1 MATRKRSGSGS
12 KRHLKEKV
20 VQIYESFFRGEDLT
34 SDNPTFWDEFFLLK
48 PKIPQLE
55 AEIHKLSAE
64 QLTNLK
70 DNINLLVLQ
79 CIEMLGQEHH
89 IRLVYALQTFSAILT
104 TMYQRAGQDATLNIK
119 TILLGTDTANAKM
132 QKLLEHCSTVLSG
145 DVPDSLKSMVLKLL
159 LIIATGIDNID
170 DNPLV
175 EYLMLHSLFEPLIQ
189 LLCTA
194 TERQQHGYDVVL
206 LLMFLVNYKKQ
217 ESANPYVVKLSIL
230 DDELALNGYG
240 QVIRAALNDFVMSTF
255 GGMQA
260 SGGGWLSSLTSMVG
274 GIFLTSDDTQPVV
287 RGQRNSGG
295 EEGMLLALYEAS
307 HLNRNFMTTLA
318 HSSSAAASSA
328 PPSPPHTLPP
338 HQSPPN
344 LAQIQ
349 ALDNDQPTNL
359 LVTFFQYCS
368 IVMADTRTEASINKC
383 SLCFITLT
391 CIVEEQFA
399 NSIMHDQNLTF
410 KVQLY
415 RLPMRHRKIV
425 PEEPPSQPLAST
437 LIELLVEF
445 MMCHLLKKFPG
456 ALYELCVG
464 VLLRLLSYQ
473 KRCRVR
479 LARDWRPLWAAL
491 IALLKFLVAHEAALL
506 RRHNVFVM
514 AQQVVNIFNLFITFG
529 DTFLPTPSSYDQ
541 LYYELIRMH
550 QVFDN
555 LFYMALRYS
564 TAAGEYKAEALR
576 LANCLVNVRA
586 IIQHFS
592 PKIEAWLAS
601 QSLSTPTE
609 DQNTTRRHGRQIL
622 EVVRKNYDSLILK
635 LQEGLEAYERYDER
649 AQRALLLRLARAAAA
664 AARARSDAAALRLHS
679 AALLHHYTALA

>member
-1 MATRKRSGSGS
+1 MAMRKRSGSGS

-55 AEIHKLSAE
+55 AEIHKLSVE
-64 QLTNLK
+64 QLDNMK
-70 DNINLLVLQ
+70 DNINMLVAQ

-89 IRLVYALQTFSAILT
+89 IRLVYALQTFSALLT
-104 TMYQRAGQDATLNIK
+104 TMYQRASQDSNINIK
-119 TILLGTDTANAKM
+119 MILLGNDDFKM

-159 LIIATGIDNID
+159 LVIATGVDNID
-170 DNPLV
+170 DNPLM

-189 LLCTA
+189 LLCTS

-206 LLMFLVNYKKQ
+206 LLMFLVNYKKH

-240 QVIRAALNDFVMSTF
+240 QVITAALNDYVISTQ
-255 GGMQA
+255 GEG
-260 SGGGWLSSLTSMVG
+260 SGGGWLSSLTSIMG

-287 RGQRNSGG
+287 KGNRNSGG
-295 EEGMLLALYEAS
+295 EEGMLLALYEAA

-328 PPSPPHTLPP
+328 PPSPPATLPP
-338 HQSPPN
+338 HQSPPS

-368 IVMADTRTEASINKC
+368 IVMADTKSEASINKC

-425 PEEPPSQPLAST
+425 LEEPPSQPLAST
-437 LIELLVEF
+437 LIDLLVEF

-456 ALYELCVG
+456 ELYELCVG
-464 VLLRLLSYQ
+464 VVLRLLSYQ

-491 IALLKFLVAHEAALL
+491 IALLKFLATNESALL
-506 RRHNVFVM
+506 KRHNIFVM

-529 DTFLPTPSSYDQ
+529 DTFLPTPASYDQ

-550 QVFDN
+550 QVFND
-555 LFYMALRYS
+555 LFIIAFRYS
-564 TAAGEYKAEALR
+564 TGDGEYKADALR

-592 PKIEAWLAS
+592 AKIDSWLHS
-601 QSLSTPTE
+601 ENLSTPTE
-609 DQNTTRRHGRQIL
+609 EQIL
-622 EVVRKNYDSLILK
+622 EVVRNSYDSLILK
-635 LQEGLEAYERYDER
+635 LQEGLEAYERYSER
-649 AQRALLLRLARAAAA
+649 HYRALLVKLVRSA
-664 AARARSDAAALRLHS
+664 AARARASSDAAALHRHS
-679 AALLHHYTALA
+679 AALLSHYTTLT

>member
-34 SDNPTFWDEFFLLK
+34 TDNVTFWDEFFLLK

-55 AEIHKLSAE
+55 AELNKLSGE
-64 QLTNLK
+64 QLMNMK
-70 DNINLLVLQ
+70 ESMNLLVGQ

-89 IRLVYALQTFSAILT
+89 IRLVYALQTLSALLI
-104 TMYQRAGQDATLNIK
+104 TMYQRVGQDPTINIK
-119 TILLGTDTANAKM
+119 SILIGQEDADGKM
-132 QKLLEHCSTVLSG
+132 QRLFEHCSTILSG

-159 LIIATGIDNID
+159 LVIATGMENID
-170 DNPLV
+170 DNALV
-175 EYLMLHSLFEPLIQ
+175 EYFMQNSLFESLIQ
-189 LLCTA
+189 LLCTS
-194 TERQQHGYDVVL
+194 TERQQHGYDVVM
-206 LLMFLVNYKKQ
+206 LLMFLVNYKKE

-240 QVIRAALNDFVMSTF
+240 QVITAALNDYVLSVF
-255 GGMQA
+255 GGMQGG
-260 SGGGWLSSLTSMVG
+260 SGGGGWLSSLTSMVG

-295 EEGMLLALYEAS
+295 EEGMLLALYEAA

-328 PPSPPHTLPP
+328 PPSPPATLPP

-344 LAQIQ
+344 LSQIQ

-425 PEEPPSQPLAST
+425 PEEPSSQPLAST
-437 LIELLVEF
+437 LIDLLVEF
-445 MMCHLLKKFPG
+445 IMCHLLKKFPG
-456 ALYELCVG
+456 DLYQLCIG

-491 IALLKFLVAHEAALL
+491 IALLKFLVANETALL
-506 RRHNVFVM
+506 RRHNIFIM

-529 DTFLPTPSSYDQ
+529 DTFLPTPASYDQ

-555 LFYMALRYS
+555 LFYLALRYS
-564 TAAGEYKAEALR
+564 TGDGEFKAEALR

-592 PKIEAWLAS
+592 PKIEVWLAS
-601 QSLSTPTE
+601 QNLSTPTE
-609 DQNTTRRHGRQIL
+609 DQIL

-635 LQEGLEAYERYDER
+635 LQEGLESYERYSER
-649 AQRALLLRLARAAAA
+649 SHRPLLSRLVA
-664 AARARSDAAALRLHS
+664 AARLRSDAAALHHHTV
-679 AALLHHYTALA
+679 AALEHYTAAYRNITWT

>member
-55 AEIHKLSAE
+55 AEILKLSVE
-64 QLTNLK
+64 QLMNMK
-70 DNINLLVLQ
+70 ESINLLVSQ

-89 IRLVYALQTFSAILT
+89 IRLVYALQTLSALLI
-104 TMYQRAGQDATLNIK
+104 TMYQRVGQDSSLNIK
-119 TILLGTDTANAKM
+119 AILIGTDNADVKM
-132 QKLLEHCSTVLSG
+132 QKLFEHCSTILSG
-145 DVPDSLKSMVLKLL
+145 DVPESLKSMVLKLL
-159 LIIATGIDNID
+159 LVIATGIDNID

-175 EYLMLHSLFEPLIQ
+175 EYLMMNSLFEPLIQ
-189 LLCTA
+189 LLCTS
-194 TERQQHGYDVVL
+194 TERQQHGYDVVM
-206 LLMFLVNYKKQ
+206 LLMCLVNYKKQ
-217 ESANPYVVKLSIL
+217 ESANPYIVKLSIL

-240 QVIRAALNDFVMSTF
+240 QVITASLNDFVMSTF
-255 GGMQA
+255 GGMQGGGG
-260 SGGGWLSSLTSMVG
+260 GGGWLSSLTSMVG

-287 RGQRNSGG
+287 RGQRSSGG
-295 EEGMLLALYEAS
+295 EEGMLLSLYEAA

-318 HSSSAAASSA
+318 HASSAAASSA
-328 PPSPPHTLPP
+328 PPSPPATLPA
-338 HQSPPN
+338 QQTPPN

-349 ALDNDQPTNL
+349 ALDNEQPTNL

-368 IVMADTRTEASINKC
+368 IVMADTRSESSLNKC
-383 SLCFITLT
+383 SLCFIILT

-437 LIELLVEF
+437 LIDLLVEF
-445 MMCHLLKKFPG
+445 MMCHLLKKFPD
-456 ALYELCVG
+456 ALYSLCCG

-473 KRCRVR
+473 KRGRVR

-491 IALLKFLVAHEAALL
+491 IALLRFLVANETALL
-506 RRHNVFVM
+506 RRHNIFVM

-529 DTFLPTPSSYDQ
+529 DTFLPTPASYDQ

-564 TAAGEYKAEALR
+564 TGDGEFKAEALR

-592 PKIEAWLAS
+592 PKIEVWLVS
-601 QSLSTPTE
+601 QNLSTPTE
-609 DQNTTRRHGRQIL
+609 DQIL

-635 LQEGLEAYERYDER
+635 LQEGLESYERYSER
-649 AQRALLLRLARAAAA
+649 NHRPLLSKLVLSAISSARNRGDAAALNLNTAAAA
-664 AARARSDAAALRLHS
+664 ALS
-679 AALLHHYTALA
+679 HYTSIA

>member
-20 VQIYESFFRGEDLT
+20 VQIYESFFKGEDLT
-34 SDNPTFWDEFFLLK
+34 SNNPTFWDEFFLLK

-55 AEIHKLSAE
+55 AEIHKLSVE
-64 QLTNLK
+64 QLNNLK
-70 DNINLLVLQ
+70 DNINLLVIQ

-104 TMYQRAGQDATLNIK
+104 TMYQRAGQDPTVNIK
-119 TILLGTDTANAKM
+119 SILLGTDKANIKM

-159 LIIATGIDNID
+159 LIIATGFENID
-170 DNPLV
+170 ENPLV

-189 LLCTA
+189 LLCTS

-240 QVIRAALNDFVMSTF
+240 QVITAALNDFVMSTF

-274 GIFLTSDDTQPVV
+274 GIFLTSDETQPVV

-295 EEGMLLALYEAS
+295 EEGMLLALYEAA

-328 PPSPPHTLPP
+328 PPSPPATLPP

-349 ALDNDQPTNL
+349 ALDNEQPTNL

-368 IVMADTRTEASINKC
+368 IVMADTRTETSINKC

-415 RLPMRHRKIV
+415 RLPMRHRKIL

-437 LIELLVEF
+437 LIDLLVEF
-445 MMCHLLKKFPG
+445 IMCHLLKKFPG
-456 ALYELCVG
+456 ELYSLCVG

-491 IALLKFLVAHEAALL
+491 IALLKFLVTNETVLL
-506 RRHNVFVM
+506 RRHNIFIM

-529 DTFLPTPSSYDQ
+529 DTFLPTPASYDQ

-555 LFYMALRYS
+555 LFFMALRYS
-564 TAAGEYKAEALR
+564 TGDGEYKAEALR

-592 PKIEAWLAS
+592 PKIDAWLAS
-601 QSLSTPTE
+601 QNLSTPSE
-609 DQNTTRRHGRQIL
+609 DQIL

-635 LQEGLEAYERYDER
+635 LQEGLEAYERYGER
-649 AQRALLLRLARAAAA
+649 AHRPLLARLAGAAAA
-664 AARARSDAAALRLHS
+664 AARLRAPHAALSHHS
-679 AALLHHYTALA
+679 AVLVHHYTTLG

>member
-1 MATRKRSGSGS
+1 MAMRKRSGSGS

-20 VQIYESFFRGEDLT
+20 VQIYESFFKGEDLT
-34 SDNPTFWDEFFLLK
+34 SSNPTFWDEFFLLK

-55 AEIHKLSAE
+55 AEMQKLTAE
-64 QLTNLK
+64 QMVNMK
-70 DNINLLVLQ
+70 ENINLLVSQ

-104 TMYQRAGQDATLNIK
+104 TIYDRVRQDASINMK
-119 TILLGTDTANAKM
+119 HVLLGTDNANIRM
-132 QKLLEHCSTVLSG
+132 QKLLEHCSTILSG
-145 DVPDSLKSMVLKLL
+145 DVPESLKSMVLKLL
-159 LIIATGIDNID
+159 LIIATGVDNID

-175 EYLMLHSLFEPLIQ
+175 EYLMQNSLFEPLVQ
-189 LLCTA
+189 LLCTS

-217 ESANPYVVKLSIL
+217 ESANPYIVKLSIL

-240 QVIRAALNDFVMSTF
+240 QVITAALNDFVMSTF
-255 GGMQA
+255 GGMQG
-260 SGGGWLSSLTSMVG
+260 SGGGWLSSITSMVG
-274 GIFLTSDDTQPVV
+274 GIFLSNDETQVV
-287 RGQRNSGG
+287 RGQRNGGG
-295 EEGMLLALYEAS
+295 EEGMLLALYEAA

-318 HSSSAAASSA
+318 HSSAAASSA
-328 PPSPPHTLPP
+328 PPSPPATLPP
-338 HQSPPN
+338 HQTPPN

-349 ALDNDQPTNL
+349 ALDNEQPTNL

-391 CIVEEQFA
+391 CLVEEQFA

-415 RLPMRHRKIV
+415 RLPMRHRKIL

-437 LIELLVEF
+437 LIDLLVEF
-445 MMCHLLKKFPG
+445 IMCHLLKRFPG
-456 ALYELCVG
+456 ELYSLCNG
-464 VLLRLLSYQ
+464 VLLRLLGYQ

-491 IALLKFLVAHEAALL
+491 IALLKFLVANETTLL
-506 RRHNVFVM
+506 KRHNIFVM

-529 DTFLPTPSSYDQ
+529 DTFLPTPASYDQ

-555 LFYMALRYS
+555 LFFMALRYS
-564 TAAGEYKAEALR
+564 TGDSEYKADALR
-576 LANCLVNVRA
+576 LANSLVNVRA

-592 PKIEAWLAS
+592 PKIDAWLAFNN
-601 QSLSTPTE
+601 LSTPSE
-609 DQNTTRRHGRQIL
+609 DQIL

-635 LQEGLEAYERYDER
+635 LQEGLEAYDRYSERPH
-649 AQRALLLRLARAAAA
+649 AALLARLVRGAGLNARAA
-664 AARARSDAAALRLHS
+664 SDAAALHRHS
-679 AALLHHYTALA
+679 AALLSHYTTLA

>member
-55 AEIHKLSAE
+55 AEIHKLSVE
-64 QLTNLK
+64 QLMNMK
-70 DNINLLVLQ
+70 DSINLLVTQ

-89 IRLVYALQTFSAILT
+89 IRLVYALQTLSALLI
-104 TMYQRAGQDATLNIK
+104 TMYQRAGQDSNVNIK
-119 TILLGTDTANAKM
+119 TLVIGTDNADVKM
-132 QKLLEHCSTVLSG
+132 QKLFEHCSTILSG
-145 DVPDSLKSMVLKLL
+145 DVPESLKSMVLKLL

-170 DNPLV
+170 ENPLV
-175 EYLMLHSLFEPLIQ
+175 DYLMQNSLFEPLIQ
-189 LLCTA
+189 LLCTS
-194 TERQQHGYDVVL
+194 TERQQHGYDVVI

-240 QVIRAALNDFVMSTF
+240 QVITATLNDFVMSTF
-255 GGMQA
+255 GGMQGGGG
-260 SGGGWLSSLTSMVG
+260 GGGWLSSLTSMVG
-274 GIFLTSDDTQPVV
+274 GIFLTSDETQPVV

-295 EEGMLLALYEAS
+295 EEGMLLALYEAA

-328 PPSPPHTLPP
+328 PPSPPATLPP
-338 HQSPPN
+338 HQTPPN
-344 LAQIQ
+344 IAQIQ
-349 ALDNDQPTNL
+349 ALDNEQPTNL

-415 RLPMRHRKIV
+415 RLPMRHRKIM

-437 LIELLVEF
+437 LIDLLVEF
-445 MMCHLLKKFPG
+445 IMCHLLKKFPG
-456 ALYELCVG
+456 DLYQLCVG

-491 IALLKFLVAHEAALL
+491 IALLKFLVTNESTLL
-506 RRHNVFVM
+506 RRHNIFIM

-529 DTFLPTPSSYDQ
+529 DTFLPTPASYDQ

-564 TAAGEYKAEALR
+564 TGDGEYKAEALR

-601 QSLSTPTE
+601 QNLSTPTE
-609 DQNTTRRHGRQIL
+609 DQIL
-622 EVVRKNYDSLILK
+622 DVVRKNYDSLILK
-635 LQEGLEAYERYDER
+635 LQEGLESYERYSER
-649 AQRALLLRLARAAAA
+649 SHRALLSRLVAAALAAAA
-664 AARARSDAAALRLHS
+664 HRSDAAARHLNS
-679 AALLHHYTALA
+679 AAADAVSHYSAIA

>member
-1 MATRKRSGSGS
+1 MAMAMRKRSGSGS

-20 VQIYESFFRGEDLT
+20 VQIYESFFRGEDLST
-34 SDNPTFWDEFFLLK
+34 DNPTFWDEFFLLK
-48 PKIPQLE
+48 PKMPQLE
-55 AEIHKLSAE
+55 AEIQKLSSE
-64 QLTNLK
+64 QLMNMK
-70 DNINLLVLQ
+70 DSINLLVSQ

-89 IRLVYALQTFSAILT
+89 IRLVYALQTLSALLI
-104 TMYQRAGQDATLNIK
+104 TMYQRAGQDSTLNIK
-119 TILLGTDTANAKM
+119 TVLIGTESADIKM
-132 QKLLEHCSTVLSG
+132 QKLLEQCSTILSG
-145 DVPDSLKSMVLKLL
+145 DVPESLKSMVLKLL
-159 LIIATGIDNID
+159 LVIVTGMENID
-170 DNPLV
+170 DNPLI
-175 EYLMLHSLFEPLIQ
+175 EYIMINSLFEPLIQ
-189 LLCTA
+189 LLCTS
-194 TERQQHGYDVVL
+194 TERTPHGYDVVL

-240 QVIRAALNDFVMSTF
+240 QVITAALNDFVMSTF
-255 GGMQA
+255 GGMQG
-260 SGGGWLSSLTSMVG
+260 SGGGGWLSSLTSMVG
-274 GIFLTSDDTQPVV
+274 GIFLTSDETQPVV

-295 EEGMLLALYEAS
+295 EEGMLLALYEAA

-328 PPSPPHTLPP
+328 PPSPPATLPP
-338 HQSPPN
+338 HQTPPN

-349 ALDNDQPTNL
+349 AIDNEQPTNL

-368 IVMADTRTEASINKC
+368 IVMADTRTEASVNKC

-415 RLPMRHRKIV
+415 RLPMRHRKIC

-437 LIELLVEF
+437 LIDLLVEF
-445 MMCHLLKKFPG
+445 IMCHLLKKFPG
-456 ALYELCVG
+456 ELYELCVG

-473 KRCRVR
+473 KRSRVR

-491 IALLKFLVAHEAALL
+491 IALLKYLVTNESTLL
-506 RRHNVFVM
+506 RRHNIFLM

-529 DTFLPTPSSYDQ
+529 DTFLPTPASYDQ

-564 TAAGEYKAEALR
+564 TGDGEYKAEALR

-592 PKIEAWLAS
+592 PKIDVWLAS

-609 DQNTTRRHGRQIL
+609 DQIL
-622 EVVRKNYDSLILK
+622 DVVRKNYDSLILK
-635 LQEGLEAYERYDER
+635 LQEGLEAYERYSER
-649 AQRALLLRLARAAAA
+649 PYRPLLSKLVLTART
-664 AARARSDAAALRLHS
+664 AARTRNDVNTLHHHTTAALNQ
-679 AALLHHYTALA
+679 YTTLS

>member
-1 MATRKRSGSGS
+1 MAMRKRSGSGS

-34 SDNPTFWDEFFLLK
+34 TDNPTFWDEFFLLK

-55 AEIHKLSAE
+55 AEIHKLSTE
-64 QLTNLK
+64 QLINMK
-70 DNINLLVLQ
+70 ESMNILVEQ
-79 CIEMLGQEHH
+79 CIEMLRQDHH
-89 IRLVYALQTFSAILT
+89 IRLLYALQTLSALLI
-104 TMYQRAGQDATLNIK
+104 TMYQRLEPDSNINIK
-119 TILLGTDTANAKM
+119 TIMIGQENADTKM
-132 QKLLEHCSTVLSG
+132 VKLFEQCSIILSG
-145 DVPDSLKSMVLKLL
+145 DVHESLKSMVLKLL
-159 LIIATGIDNID
+159 LIIATGIENID
-170 DNPLV
+170 ENPFV
-175 EYLMLHSLFEPLIQ
+175 EYFMSNCLFEPLIQ
-189 LLCTA
+189 LLCTT
-194 TERQQHGYDVVL
+194 TERQQHGYDVVM
-206 LLMFLVNYKKQ
+206 LLMFLINYKKH
-217 ESANPYVVKLSIL
+217 ESTNPYVVKLSIL

-240 QVIRAALNDFVMSTF
+240 QVITTALNDYVMSAF
-255 GGMQA
+255 GGMQGNGG
-260 SGGGWLSSLTSMVG
+260 GGGWLSSLTSMVG
-274 GIFLTSDDTQPVV
+274 GIFLTNDEQQPLA
-287 RGQRNSGG
+287 RGQRNNGA
-295 EEGMLLALYEAS
+295 EEGMLLAMYEAS

-318 HSSSAAASSA
+318 HSSSTTASSA
-328 PPSPPHTLPP
+328 PPSPPATLPP

-368 IVMADTRTEASINKC
+368 IIMADTRSESSINKC

-391 CIVEEQFA
+391 CIVEDQFA

-425 PEEPPSQPLAST
+425 LEEPPSQPLAST
-437 LIELLVEF
+437 LIDLLVEF
-445 MMCHLLKKFPG
+445 IMCHLLKKFPG
-456 ALYELCVG
+456 ELYSLCVG

-473 KRCRVR
+473 KRCKVR

-491 IALLKFLVAHEAALL
+491 IALLKFLVTNETALL
-506 RRHNVFVM
+506 KRHNIFIM
-514 AQQVVNIFNLFITFG
+514 AQQVVNIFNLFITLG
-529 DTFLPTPSSYDQ
+529 DTFLPTPASYDQ

-564 TAAGEYKAEALR
+564 TGDGEYKAEALR

-592 PKIEAWLAS
+592 VKIEAWLD
-601 QSLSTPTE
+601 QQNLSTPSE
-609 DQNTTRRHGRQIL
+609 EQIL

-635 LQEGLEAYERYDER
+635 LQKGLESYERYSE
-649 AQRALLLRLARAAAA
+649 QEHWPLLARTVR
-664 AARARSDAAALRLHS
+664 AARRRGDASALQQHS
-679 AALLHHYTALA
+679 AAALHHYTAAP

>member
-55 AEIHKLSAE
+55 AEIHKLSVE
-64 QLTNLK
+64 QLMNMK
-70 DNINLLVLQ
+70 DNMNLLVSQ

-89 IRLVYALQTFSAILT
+89 IRLVYALQTLSALMI
-104 TMYQRAGQDATLNIK
+104 TMYQRATQDNNLNIK
-119 TILLGTDTANAKM
+119 VVLIGNDKADVKM
-132 QKLLEHCSTVLSG
+132 QKLFEHCSTMLSG
-145 DVPDSLKSMVLKLL
+145 DVPDSLKSMVIKLL
-159 LIIATGIDNID
+159 LVITTGIDNID

-175 EYLMLHSLFEPLIQ
+175 EYLMLNSVFDPLIQ
-189 LLCTA
+189 LLCTS
-194 TERQQHGYDVVL
+194 TERQQHGYDVVM

-217 ESANPYVVKLSIL
+217 ESANPYIVKLSIL

-240 QVIRAALNDFVMSTF
+240 QVITAALNDFVMSTF
-255 GGMQA
+255 GGMQGGG

-295 EEGMLLALYEAS
+295 EEGMLLALYEAA

-318 HSSSAAASSA
+318 HSSASASSA
-328 PPSPPHTLPP
+328 PPSPPATMPP
-338 HQSPPN
+338 HQNPPN
-344 LAQIQ
+344 LTQIQ
-349 ALDNDQPTNL
+349 ALDNEQPTNL

-368 IVMADTRTEASINKC
+368 IVMADTRSETSINKC

-437 LIELLVEF
+437 LIDLLVEF
-445 MMCHLLKKFPG
+445 IMCHLLKKFPG
-456 ALYELCVG
+456 GLYALCLG
-464 VLLRLLSYQ
+464 VLVRLLSYQ
-473 KRCRVR
+473 KRARVR

-491 IALLKFLVAHEAALL
+491 IALLKFLVANDAALL
-506 RRHNVFVM
+506 RRHNIFLM

-529 DTFLPTPSSYDQ
+529 DTFLPTPASYDQ

-564 TAAGEYKAEALR
+564 TGDGEFKAEALR

-609 DQNTTRRHGRQIL
+609 DQIL
-622 EVVRKNYDSLILK
+622 DVVRKNYDSLILK
-635 LQEGLEAYERYDER
+635 LQEGLEGYERYSEAPHR
-649 AQRALLLRLARAAAA
+649 PLLSRLSLSAAAA
-664 AARARSDAAALRLHS
+664 ERARGDRLHS
-679 AALLHHYTALA
+679 AAAEAAAALSHYTGIV